1 MNSYS
6 KDLYTAD
13 DFALMVDDWRFNAA
27 PEMDDVV
34 LDGDPYYDD
43 DYGIWQQYA
52 HDDKCD
58 YVLVAD
64 AEGCIYIEYLSTR

>member
-13 DFALMVDDWRFNAA
+13 DFALMVNDWIFNAT
-27 PEMDDVV
+27 PMEDDLV

-43 DYGIWQQYA
+43 GFWQQVA
-52 HDDKCD
+52 HDDKCH
-58 YVLVAD
+58 YLLVAD
-64 AEGCIYIEYLSTR
+64 ADGCIDIHYLGTP

>member
-13 DFALMVDDWRFNAA
+13 DFALMVNDWIFNAT
-27 PEMDDVV
+27 PMEDDLV

-43 DYGIWQQYA
+43 GIWQQLA
-52 HDDKCD
+52 HDDKCH
-58 YVLVAD
+58 YLLVAD
-64 AEGCIYIEYLSTR
+64 ADGCIDIHYLGAP

>member
-13 DFALMVDDWRFNAA
+13 DFALMVDDWIFNET
-27 PEMDDVV
+27 PMMDDLV

-43 DYGIWQQYA
+43 GFWQQVA
-52 HDDKCD
+52 HDDKCH
-58 YVLVAD
+58 YLLVAD
-64 AEGCIYIEYLSTR
+64 ADGCIDIHYLGTP